1 MPSCLVADLR
11 HEHIAIVKEEKV
23 GPPYCANPH
32 SKHYGYIQTQLQS
45 TTWQPHQSA
54 TTVAPVLPAS
64 TP

>member
-32 SKHYGYIQTQLQS
+32 SKHYPNTASIHDL
-45 TTWQPHQSA
+45 A
-54 TTVAPVLPAS
+54 TTPECNHRGARLPAS